1 MPDRRRRPHR
11 GLGGG
16 RGGPNL
22 PVRFQL
28 GPVASSSLLLLTA
41 VIGMIALGAS
51 VVAVYGSTYGH
62 DVRFARSRSAPG
74 ALPRAWNVARLAIF
88 GVVLGIEL
96 LALGLLLPNA
106 NLGISHAMEP
116 LYISPS
122 VLWVPEVIDGGSL
135 GALGIGVTL
144 LVVGRA
150 RYPTESRAWW
160 HRTGRYVGVAASVV
174 VLVMAALLLVPVHQS
189 FSARAQ
195 HFRGRRWVR
204 IRKLPSGS
212 ARDRVVDVEFRRA
225 VNFSIQ
231 DTSGATIYEVNATS
245 GTFSFTAEGV
255 PFAEYTFWGF
265 AASNSSV
272 AITVLVQRAPSVVVA
287 SRGTGEPDLG
297 GGSTEG
303 APPIGAATQ
312 PRRWWESVTLPP
324 GNARFP
330 SSLWGKEGGF
340 RHEPGA
346 GEAPRGEAVVVPLVE
361 HEPRFDQLAE
371 VERDLGGVVQARGH
385 HRLAERARAPGRD
398 AGSPSDGSGS
408 RALPAWRGSP
418 RRATAAPR
426 ETATSGLTRRGLKP
440 TRSGPWPAR
449 SERSRSRT
457 ATMSSIRW
465 CSIRPLDLG
474 EDDGGV
480 RMVGEE
486 RLGPFREPVRVR
498 GIERFESRV
507 RQRGGRGLREQE
519 DLVLPAGRER
529 ARLADG
535 VSVGCRSATRTR
547 APGRPGRSVSRTC
560 STRNGF
566 RR

>member
-1 MPDRRRRPHR
+1 MGPDPSQIEQRLVFTFVGCLIAGAALIVAWVGAAGVQTSPFDFNS
-11 GLGGG
+11 
-16 RGGPNL
+16 GPSL
-22 PVRFQL
+22 
-28 GPVASSSLLLLTA
+28 SSLLLLTA

-189 FSARAQ
+189 FSAQLSTSGGGGGFA
-195 HFRGRRWVR
+195 FESFPRGVHVTGSWTSS
-204 IRKLPSGS
+204 SGGP
-212 ARDRVVDVEFRRA
+212 

-272 AITVLVQRAPSVVVA
+272 AITGSFNAPTWSWPP
-287 SRGTGEPDLG
+287 GEP
-297 GGSTEG
+297 
-303 APPIGAATQ
+303 
-312 PRRWWESVTLPP
+312 
-324 GNARFP
+324 GN
-330 SSLWGKEGGF
+330 
-340 RHEPGA
+340 
-346 GEAPRGEAVVVPLVE
+346 
-361 HEPRFDQLAE
+361 
-371 VERDLGGVVQARGH
+371 
-385 HRLAERARAPGRD
+385 
-398 AGSPSDGSGS
+398 
-408 RALPAWRGSP
+408 
-418 RRATAAPR
+418 
-426 ETATSGLTRRGLKP
+426 P
-440 TRSGPWPAR
+440 T
-449 SERSRSRT
+449 
-457 ATMSSIRW
+457 
-465 CSIRPLDLG
+465 
-474 EDDGGV
+474 
-480 RMVGEE
+480 
-486 RLGPFREPVRVR
+486 
-498 GIERFESRV
+498 
-507 RQRGGRGLREQE
+507 
-519 DLVLPAGRER
+519 
-529 ARLADG
+529 
-535 VSVGCRSATRTR
+535 
-547 APGRPGRSVSRTC
+547 
-560 STRNGF
+560 
-566 RR
+566 